1 MATFSK
7 IVSALVLLA
16 LAALTAVRLGFVT
29 EAQSP
34 FSPLSLDTPG
44 QWFVD
49 FKLAALRDDAER
61 CRSVLTPR
69 VIDAVPVSD
78 RPLRNGCGWR
88 NTVAFSQ
95 IDGASMS
102 VRPLTC
108 DMAAATALWVIDAV
122 QPAARATFGSGV
134 AEIHHFGTYSCRN
147 IAGRDR
153 RSQHAKANAIDI
165 SGFTL
170 EDGRAVSV
178 LKDWTGSG
186 HKAAFLHRIFDG
198 ARPYFRIALGP
209 DYNAA
214 HADHFHFDRGG
225 FLAFSRG

>member
-16 LAALTAVRLGFVT
+16 LAALTAVRLGVVT